1 MRAALIALC
10 VGLFALAGQAHA
22 RSANHPDRQVA
33 QPAGRGPELHTVGNG
48 GTGSRGGTV
57 HRPLHQEVE
66 GIHQMIHASRR
77 TVQHARDGVTNARE
91 RLRNLRSQA
100 LVEAERAR
108 TVHARAALDSQA
120 PREQEVRDPEEVAAS
135 RPAGPERPGPSGE
148 SDRTMGIDALRSAR
162 SRHCHAPA
170 LAGWIGPSPVECGRK
185 DTDRYGRMVAVGLQ
199 MSVGRGAWMVRVGWA
214 LAHRA
219 YSSHD
224 LPQEASGT
232 RSREF

>member
-10 VGLFALAGQAHA
+10 LGLFALAGQAHA
-22 RSANHPDRQVA
+22 WSANHPDRQVA

-48 GTGSRGGTV
+48 GTGRRGGTV
-57 HRPLHQEVE
+57 HRSLHEEVE

-77 TVQHARDGVTNARE
+77 SVQHEGVTNARE

-108 TVHARAALDSQA
+108 TVHVRAQLDSQ
-120 PREQEVRDPEEVAAS
+120 PPTEQEVRDPEEVAAS

-148 SDRTMGIDALRSAR
+148 SDRTMGIDVLRSAR
-162 SRHCHAPA
+162 SQHCHALA

-185 DTDRYGRMVAVGLQ
+185 DTDQHGRMVAVGPQ
-199 MSVGRGAWMVRVGWA
+199 MSVGLGTWMVRVGWA
-214 LAHRA
+214 LAHRT